1 MRDIPSL
8 TGLRGVAAL
17 WVMAFHICKVAGPHA
32 VWAAHA
38 GLLSFGW
45 TGVDLFFVLSGFIL
59 MWVHGAQ
66 FARPTRETLGRFALG
81 RILRVYPLSLAV
93 LALIVLLTWADPGFV
108 AWYRAQD
115 SDNFSLAALIRT
127 ALLATRWVTGGGG
140 DWNEPTWSLSAEII
154 GYCAFPGLAFVLTR
168 CSARMA
174 MAIGAAALASL
185 AAFELATG
193 LAGSNPIDQISALM
207 RMGCGFI
214 AGMAACRVRQVVGE
228 RSENFGALGSLG
240 AVLIMGLA
248 FQFKLGVLLAPAAFA
263 VLIFCLSLG
272 AGALNGLLSSRPALF
287 LGRISFPLYL
297 IHLTPLLWL
306 SARMDIGTL
315 APVQTAGLVAAYV
328 AACLAMAYALHLAI
342 ERPLHRWAGRGPVLR
357 PSSRALAQ
365 AV

>member
-8 TGLRGVAAL
+8 TGLRGIAAL
-17 WVMAFHICKVAGPHA
+17 WVMAFHLCKVAGPHA

-66 FARPTRETLGRFALG
+66 FARPTREALGRFALS

-154 GYCAFPGLAFVLTR
+154 GYCAFPALAFVLTR

-174 MAIGAAALASL
+174 MAIGAAALGSL
-185 AAFELATG
+185 AAFELLTG
-193 LAGSNPIDQISALM
+193 LAGSNPIDQIPALM

-240 AVLIMGLA
+240 AVLVLGLA

-263 VLIFCLSLG
+263 VLISCLSLS
-272 AGALNGLLSSRPALF
+272 AGALNGLLSSRPAQF

-306 SARMDIGTL
+306 SARIDIGAL
-315 APVQTAGLVAAYV
+315 APVQTAGLLAAYV
-328 AACLAMAYALHLAI
+328 AFCIASAWLLHRLV
-342 ERPLHRWAGRGPVLR
+342 ERPMHGWARRGF
-357 PSSRALAQ
+357 ALNSAAPTVVQ
-365 AV
+365 AA